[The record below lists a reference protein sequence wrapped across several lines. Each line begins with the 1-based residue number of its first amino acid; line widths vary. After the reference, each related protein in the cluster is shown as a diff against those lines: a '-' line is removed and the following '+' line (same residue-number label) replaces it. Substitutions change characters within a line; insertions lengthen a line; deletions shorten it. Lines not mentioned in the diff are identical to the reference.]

1 MRRLKKALFAFGV
14 LAALFTSSV
23 AHGDE
28 SFERALGLASE
39 KRYPEAREVL
49 DPLLE
54 REPHHFRGRLL
65 DGILRA
71 REGRLGDAVEVFEA
85 LRRDHPDMAEPY
97 NNLAVILA
105 LQGRLDDA
113 RTTLLELLRRRPDA
127 VVYAN
132 LGDVYTKLAN
142 RAYERARELES
153 GHGVRPE
160 PTMDTAFAFP
170 QTTGASP
177 DTDPAGAAARAE
189 SHAKPPDDAT
199 PTDAATASALS
210 SFCAR
215 AGGFANRR
223 AVADAALWL
232 QSYGADVL
240 DVRHEQRQTVGSY
253 RVFLP
258 PLASR
263 EAAAAK
269 LREIRGRG
277 VNDVV
282 VIDDGALANGISFGV
297 YRNADNMHRRVSAL
311 GRIGYPVRSAPEDV
325 TIIEDYVIRT
335 RVDGAPAALDAAWAS
350 RFPGHSIRIV
360 DCG

>member
-14 LAALFTSSV
+14 LAALVTPPA
-23 AHGDE
+23 AHCDE
-28 SFERALGLASE
+28 SFERALALASE
-39 KRYPEAREVL
+39 NRWPEARDVL
-49 DPLLE
+49 GPLLE
-54 REPHHFRGRLL
+54 REPDHFRARLL

-71 REGRLGDAVEVFEA
+71 REGHLGDAVEAFEA

-97 NNLAVILA
+97 NNLAVIYA

-113 RTTLLELLRRRPDA
+113 RTTLLAVLERRPDE

-132 LGDVYTKLAN
+132 LGDVYTRLAH
-142 RAYERARELES
+142 RAYEQARELES
-153 GHGVRPE
+153 ARATRPE
-160 PTMDTAFAFP
+160 PAIDTAFAFP
-170 QTTGASP
+170 ETTGDSP
-177 DTDPAGAAARAE
+177 GTEPGDPAIRPRSPAETPGGATGTQSR
-189 SHAKPPDDAT
+189 
-199 PTDAATASALS
+199 PTSTLS

-215 AGGFANRR
+215 AGGFGDRR

-232 QSYGADVL
+232 QSYGAEVL
-240 DVRHEQRQTVGSY
+240 DVRHEERQTVGTY

-277 VNDVV
+277 VRDVV
-282 VIDDGALANGISFGV
+282 VIDDGELANGISFGV
-297 YRNADNMHRRVSAL
+297 FGKADNMHRRVAAL

-325 TIIEDYVIRT
+325 TIVEDYVIRA
-335 RVDGAPAALDAAWAS
+335 RVDGAPAALDAAWTP
-350 RFPGHSIRIV
+350 RFPGRSIRIV